1 MKRLGT
7 GIGLVLAL
15 AAAAC
20 AAAAEGTAAGGADA
34 PAAVVERELPALAAL
49 CRELHAAPEL
59 SRQEARTA
67 ARIAAELSATGAAV
81 TTGVGGHGVV
91 GVLRNGPGPV
101 VMLRT
106 DLDALPVREE
116 TGLPWAS
123 AATGR
128 DAEGR
133 AVPVMHACGHDV
145 HMAVFVGAVR
155 VLAALKDQWSG
166 TLLLVAQLAEEV
178 GTGARALI
186 EDGLF
191 TRFPRPDF
199 ALAQHV
205 TPDLDAGVV
214 GIAEGFAF
222 ANVDTVDITV
232 RGVGGHGATPHLTI
246 DPVVIAAQLVL
257 ALQTID
263 SREVDPLEGVV
274 VTVGSIHGGSAPNI
288 IPDAVRLQL
297 TIRSYDAAVR
307 DRILASVHRISR
319 HVALAA
325 GAPADRL
332 PEVTLRDEFTPAVYN
347 DPELCRRAAAAFRA
361 ALGADAVVARRP
373 EMIGEDFGAYRLQHP
388 PIPSLMFRVGTSDS
402 YRTPGTVPAPLHSG
416 HYTAA
421 VEPSIR
427 TGALAMTALVLEL
440 LHR

>member
-1 MKRLGT
+1 MYERAQKLRDELT
-7 GIGLVLAL
+7 AL
-15 AAAAC
+15 
-20 AAAAEGTAAGGADA
+20 
-34 PAAVVERELPALAAL
+34 R
-49 CRELHAAPEL
+49 HAIHRHPEL
-59 SRQEARTA
+59 SFQEHRTGQLVAAHLAELGIAVRSGVART
-67 ARIAAELSATGAAV
+67 
-81 TTGVGGHGVV
+81 GVV
-91 GVLRNGPGPV
+91 GDLAGGEGPAIALRAD
-101 VMLRT
+101 M
-106 DLDALPVREE
+106 DALPMQEE
-116 TGLPWAS
+116 NEVPYAS
-123 AATGR
+123 QVAG
-128 DAEGR
+128 
-133 AVPVMHACGHDV
+133 VMHACGHDV

-155 VLAALKDQWSG
+155 VLAALRDRWSG
-166 TLLLVAQLAEEV
+166 TLLLVAQPAEEV

-199 ALAQHV
+199 AVAQHV

-325 GAPADRL
+325 GAPEDRL

-388 PIPSLMFRVGTSDS
+388 PIPSLMFRVGTSDP
-402 YRTPGTVPAPLHSG
+402 YRAPGTAPAPLHSG

-427 TGALAMTALVLEL
+427 TGALAMSALVLEL

>member
-1 MKRLGT
+1 
-7 GIGLVLAL
+7 V
-15 AAAAC
+15 
-20 AAAAEGTAAGGADA
+20 
-34 PAAVVERELPALAAL
+34 
-49 CRELHAAPEL
+49 
-59 SRQEARTA
+59 
-67 ARIAAELSATGAAV
+67 
-81 TTGVGGHGVV
+81 
-91 GVLRNGPGPV
+91 
-101 VMLRT
+101 
-106 DLDALPVREE
+106 
-116 TGLPWAS
+116 
-123 AATGR
+123 
-128 DAEGR
+128 
-133 AVPVMHACGHDV
+133 
-145 HMAVFVGAVR
+145 
-155 VLAALKDQWSG
+155 
-166 TLLLVAQLAEEV
+166 
-178 GTGARALI
+178 
-186 EDGLF
+186 
-191 TRFPRPDF
+191 
-199 ALAQHV
+199 AQHV

-325 GAPADRL
+325 GAPEDRL

-388 PIPSLMFRVGTSDS
+388 PIPSLMFRVGTSDP
-402 YRTPGTVPAPLHSG
+402 YRAPGTAPAPLHSG

-427 TGALAMTALVLEL
+427 TGALAMSALVLEL